1 MQGREKETVTDR
13 TLDVLEAL
21 AHSSRLA
28 DIAAATELPKPT
40 VHRILQRMV
49 ARDFVRTDGQGHY
62 TGGPRVLSLAGRYMR
77 RLDLPQH
84 AYPVL
89 SRLQHSTEWTVHLAL
104 LTGDEAVYAAKLEG
118 TKPYHLASRVGMQL
132 GLHCT
137 SVGKAMLARM
147 PDDRVHA
154 LLQRTGMPRRTPN
167 TICDEDRLFAELE
180 VVRAR
185 GYAEDRE
192 ENETGVG
199 AVGAAI
205 TDYTGE
211 VAGGVSAAALVHMPS
226 EGTAAWRGEQVAAAA
241 EEISALL
248 GAAP

>member
-1 MQGREKETVTDR
+1 MAAGREKETVTDR

-21 AHSSRLA
+21 AHTSRLA
-28 DIAAATELPKPT
+28 DIAAATDLPKPT

-77 RLDLPQH
+77 QLDLPQRS
-84 AYPVL
+84 YPVL
-89 SRLQHSTEWTVHLAL
+89 NRLQQSTEWTVHLAV

-118 TKPYHLASRVGMQL
+118 SKPYHLASRVGMQL
-132 GLHCT
+132 ALHCT
-137 SVGKAMLARM
+137 SVGKAMLARL
-147 PDDRVHA
+147 PEDRVRA
-154 LLQRTGMPRRTPN
+154 LLARTGMPPRTPN
-167 TICDEDRLFAELE
+167 TITDEERLRAELE
-180 VVRAR
+180 AVRAR

-192 ENETGVG
+192 ENELGVH

-211 VAGGVSAAALVHMPS
+211 VVAGVSAAALVHLPT

-241 EEISALL
+241 REISGLL
-248 GAAP
+248 GAP